1 MSERERLLR
10 CSEPECPVQVVVML
24 PSARAWHRHR
34 GGILVEM
41 AEVFPL
47 VEGQAALVPT
57 SSDDESLRSWS

>member
-10 CSEPECPVQVVVML
+10 CTATDCRAEVVVML

-34 GGILVEM
+34 GGVLVEM

-47 VEGQAALVPT
+47 VDGQAVLVGT
-57 SSDDESLRSWS
+57 SPDDERSS